1 MGRAGARRVLWGLA
15 VVGAVLVPTAAS
27 GSTAAP
33 AETIDGAVLADGTPQ
48 GAPGR
53 WMVSHPAP
61 GVYRIVTGEPR
72 LTLDVPRWD
81 VVADVTIL
89 LLNLSLSL
97 DIDLSDAI
105 AVKMRKNAV
114 KYPPGQTG
122 V

>member
-89 LLNLSLSL
+89 PLGSGAEEVRFTDQGLGV
-97 DIDLSDAI
+97 DSDFSFTATI
-105 AVKMRKNAV
+105 PR
-114 KYPPGQTG
+114 
-122 V
+122 